1 MHGLRTT
8 SRTFGVV
15 SAKLS
20 AVSTLFGTV
29 SPLSIFSI
37 IQSLFQKQKKSLYP
51 NLKYLFGIRIRILA
65 EKNQG
70 FSLQVS
76 VVRATYHAFENR
88 SEDILLPND
97 MI

>member
-1 MHGLRTT
+1 M
-8 SRTFGVV
+8 
-15 SAKLS
+15 
-20 AVSTLFGTV
+20 TLNESFFIEI
-29 SPLSIFSI
+29 PNFL
-37 IQSLFQKQKKSLYP
+37 LQKTKPLYP